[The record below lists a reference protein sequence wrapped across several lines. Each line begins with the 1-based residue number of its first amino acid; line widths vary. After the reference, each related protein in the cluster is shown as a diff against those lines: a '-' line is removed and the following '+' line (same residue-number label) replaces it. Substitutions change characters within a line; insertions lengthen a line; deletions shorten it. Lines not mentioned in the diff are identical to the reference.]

1 MANIAAQIST
11 TESGD
16 FVVVK
21 TNTTT
26 GKVSAT
32 DTYKAEK
39 PVDEKTIGRIFSA
52 EFKAIESKRVA
63 ALSMLVHILKDRRLE
78 GYRGKSNPCTQLS
91 KELKESMRDAEK
103 SYWSGLRDAGVL
115 KIKGTHGEND
125 DSAFQQFCTITR
137 DESSYKNARSWAL
150 QYFGYCGALPATDS
164 GFLVP
169 VPVMQAAIG
178 NIKQVPKNDTTI
190 AGILEG
196 VKLTLSDR
204 KENPT
209 GETLNRAWAACREI
223 MATLEGLKREADEMA
238 TASRMGLGVK
248 DQAREAL
255 TKVAAMQRTDEPA
268 LM

>member
-1 MANIAAQIST
+1 MASIAAQIST

-39 PVDEKTIGRIFSA
+39 ITDEKTIGRVFSN
-52 EFKAIESKRVA
+52 EFKATDSKRVA

-78 GYRGKSNPCTQLS
+78 GYRGKSNPCTQLG
-91 KELKESMRDAEK
+91 KDLKESMRDAEK
-103 SYWSGLRDAGVL
+103 SYWAGLRDSGAL
-115 KIKGTHGEND
+115 TIKAKQGETPE
-125 DSAFQQFCTITR
+125 SAFQSFCTMMR
-137 DESSYKNARSWAL
+137 DEASYKNARSWAL
-150 QYFGYCGALPATDS
+150 QYFGYCGAMPCTDS
-164 GFLVP
+164 GYLVP

-178 NIKQVPKNDTTI
+178 NSKQVPKNDTTI

-196 VKLTLSDR
+196 VRLTLSDR

-223 MATLEGLKREADEMA
+223 MATLEGLKREADELA
-238 TASRMGLGVK
+238 RASRMGLGVT
-248 DQAREAL
+248 DTVRQALA
-255 TKVAAMQRTDEPA
+255 KVAEMKVADAPA
-268 LM
+268 LL